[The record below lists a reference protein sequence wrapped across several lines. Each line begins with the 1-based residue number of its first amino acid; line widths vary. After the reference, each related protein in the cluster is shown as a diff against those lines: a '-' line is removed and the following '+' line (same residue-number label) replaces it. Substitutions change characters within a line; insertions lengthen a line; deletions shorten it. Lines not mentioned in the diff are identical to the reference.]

1 MARSKV
7 SHFNSFVESF
17 SDQPVY
23 IGIDVHKNSYH
34 IGMVRLDGPAVDS
47 VCPANPADVLHLVG
61 RLNAP
66 LGAVAYEAG
75 PTGFGLARFLEA
87 AGHRVIVV
95 APSRVPRPVAAG
107 AKTDRLD
114 CLKLAEYA
122 SRGLLRPIAVPTE
135 EDESNRSLNRRRCQ
149 LADAIRKSKQRIR
162 SLLLEFGAPEPPGL
176 SCWGKRAVAELAQ
189 TPLPDGARLT
199 LESHLRELQG
209 LRTEQELVLRNLAA
223 LQPREELAEKMR
235 CLQSAPGVG
244 PKVAS
249 AFCLEVFNPERFQ
262 RAEELTSYI
271 GLAPVVS
278 HSGEG
283 KAQCRLHPAG
293 QTALRS
299 MLIQSAWVFIR
310 HDEAAK
316 ALYRRLVARHG
327 LAQKAIVAV
336 ARKLAIL
343 LWRLLV
349 ERRTFEPR
357 PLAGT
362 S

>member
-17 SDQPVY
+17 SDHPVY

-34 IGMVRLDGPAVDS
+34 IGMVRLDSPTVHS
-47 VCPANPADVLHLVG
+47 VCPADPAEVLRLIE

-66 LGAVAYEAG
+66 LGVVAYEAG

-87 AGHRVIVV
+87 AGCRVIVV
-95 APSRVPRPVAAG
+95 APSRVPRPVTAG

-135 EDESNRSLNRRRCQ
+135 EEEANRSLNRRRCQ
-149 LADAIRKSKQRIR
+149 LADALRKCKQRIR
-162 SLLLEFGAPEPPGL
+162 SLLLEFGAPEPSGL
-176 SCWGKRAVAELAQ
+176 SRWTKRAVAELAQ
-189 TPLPDGARLT
+189 TPLPEGARLT
-199 LESHLRELQG
+199 LESHLRELQR
-209 LRTEQELVLRNLAA
+209 LQAEQLLVLRKLAA
-223 LQPREELAEKMR
+223 LQKREELAEKMR

-244 PKVAS
+244 PKVAT
-249 AFCLEVFNPERFQ
+249 AFCFEVFNPERFQ
-262 RAEELTSYI
+262 RAEELASYI

-278 HSGEG
+278 RSGEG
-283 KAQCRLHPAG
+283 KAKCKLHPTG
-293 QTALRS
+293 QKALRS
-299 MLIQSAWVFIR
+299 MLIQSAWAFIR
-310 HDEAAK
+310 HDEAAN
-316 ALYRRLVARHG
+316 ALYNRLKARHG
-327 LAQKAIVAV
+327 LPQKAIVAV

-349 ERRTFEPR
+349 ERRMFEAR
-357 PLAGT
+357 PLVGM